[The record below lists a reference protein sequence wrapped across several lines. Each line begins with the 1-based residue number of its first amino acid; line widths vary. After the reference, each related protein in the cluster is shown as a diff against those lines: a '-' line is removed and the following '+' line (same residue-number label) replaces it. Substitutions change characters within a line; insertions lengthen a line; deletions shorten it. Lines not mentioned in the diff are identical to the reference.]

1 MTSTKSWQ
9 SYETLC
15 GVMEKNDIYYERD
28 DKHLCVKCSV
38 NGQDTQLNFAFIIN
52 PSKMLITLYSPM
64 PIKVKKENSANVAL
78 AVCMINNSLSD
89 GNFCFDVSDG
99 TVFFKMT
106 SSFCDINVNEDI
118 FEYML
123 SVAADTMDDYF
134 RKINQIAQSEEAFF
148 ENENLSA
155 AELAKYLAKK
165 DNIDINK

>member
-15 GVMEKNDIYYERD
+15 GVMERNDIYYEKD
-28 DKHLCVKCSV
+28 DQHLCVKCSV
-38 NGQDTQLNFAFIIN
+38 SGQDIQLNFAFVIN
-52 PSKMLITLYSPM
+52 PSKMLITLFSPM
-64 PIKVKKENSANVAL
+64 PIQVRKEKSADIAL

-89 GNFCFDVSDG
+89 GNFCFDVNDG

-106 SSFCDINVNEDI
+106 SSFCDTNVSEEL

-134 RKINQIAQSEEAFF
+134 HKINQIARSEQPFS
-148 ENENLSA
+148 ENDGTS
-155 AELAKYLAKK
+155 AELARYFAAKSLT
-165 DNIDINK
+165 